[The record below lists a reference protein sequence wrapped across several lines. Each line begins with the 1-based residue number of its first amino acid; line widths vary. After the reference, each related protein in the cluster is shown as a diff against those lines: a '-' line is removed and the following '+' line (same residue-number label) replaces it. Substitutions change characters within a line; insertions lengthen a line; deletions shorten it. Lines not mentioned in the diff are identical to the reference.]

1 MKMSEIREL
10 STPELNERVIDQ
22 GEYLNKLKLSHAISP
37 LENPKKISDTKIEIA
52 RLKTELQYR
61 IINNK

>member
-10 STPELNERVIDQ
+10 STPEIKERIIDQ
-22 GEYLNKLKLSHAISP
+22 SEYLNKLKLSHAISP
-37 LENPKKISDTKIEIA
+37 LENPLKIGDTKKDIA

>member
-10 STPELNERVIDQ
+10 STPEIKERIIDQ
-22 GEYLNKLKLSHAISP
+22 GEYLNKLKMSHAISP
-37 LENPKKISDTKIEIA
+37 LENPLKIGETKKTIA

>member
-10 STPELNERVIDQ
+10 STPEIKERIIDQ
-22 GEYLNKLKLSHAISP
+22 GEYLNKLKLSHTISP
-37 LENPKKISDTKIEIA
+37 LENPLKIGDTKKIIA

-61 IINNK
+61 TINDK

>member
-10 STPELNERVIDQ
+10 STPEIKERIIDQ

-37 LENPKKISDTKIEIA
+37 LENPLKIGDTKKIIA